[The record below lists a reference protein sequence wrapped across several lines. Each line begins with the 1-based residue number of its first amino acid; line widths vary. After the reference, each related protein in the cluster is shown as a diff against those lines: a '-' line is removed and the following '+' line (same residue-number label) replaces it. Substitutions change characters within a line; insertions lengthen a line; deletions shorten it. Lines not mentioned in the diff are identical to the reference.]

1 MIMYLWQVID
11 LSQRRFSIQLV
22 PDIVSSTVI
31 ILRK

>member
-11 LSQRRFSIQLV
+11 LSQRSFLIQLV

-31 ILRK
+31 ILRE

>member
-11 LSQRRFSIQLV
+11 LSQRRFMIQLV

-31 ILRK
+31 ILSE

>member
-11 LSQRRFSIQLV
+11 LSQRPFLIQLV

-31 ILRK
+31 ILRE